1 MSKNTI
7 IVKNHSDVFEE
18 YIAYEAVY
26 PGHLLAL
33 DADLKVKKHA
43 TAGGPGTPMMFAVE
57 DALQG
62 KTIDDAYAADDP
74 VQVWIPG
81 RGDDVYAIL
90 ADGETVVKG
99 GLLESNAD
107 GTLKA
112 ASSGTAIAV
121 ALEALDLSGSDSSAA
136 PSYDQSGV
144 LGYDK
149 RILVKIL

>member
-7 IVKNHSDVFEE
+7 VVKNYSDVFEE
-18 YIAYEAVY
+18 YVAAETIN

-33 DADLKVKKHA
+33 DADLNVIKHA
-43 TAGGPGTPMMFAVE
+43 TAGGAGSPTMFAVE

-62 KTIDDAYAADDP
+62 KSIDDAYAAGDP

-112 ASSGTAIAV
+112 ADSGTAIAV
-121 ALEALDLSGSDSSAA
+121 ALEALDLSGSYSSSA
-136 PSYDQSGV
+136 PTYDQSGA